1 MGGSLAHNARH
12 AHSLRSLIL
21 VVAGLAAL
29 GLTAFAVGSVAAVRA
44 ADPAALPPGDGK
56 VSTTAAKRGYVFSCG
71 GMVGGGGPQAAGSWV
86 HGTTWDSTAKITVDG
101 AVAWKSVRRI
111 VVTGAK
117 RSVTG
122 NGLPSHRTGV
132 FPVATT
138 DDAYA
143 IDRNPNSI
151 AAQSG
156 ADSLLAAPVAA
167 AKPSC
172 IGGGPIGV
180 MLTGAVLF
188 NALDAEGRDAPA
200 HEVLDRCGGHPE
212 RSGAY
217 HYHSL
222 SPCLAVGTATTEHS
236 PLVGYALDGF
246 DIYGPRGDGGKL
258 LSTADLDACHGTTD
272 TISWNGK
279 QVRIYH
285 CVLTAD
291 YPYSRGC
298 YRGTPVRTRGTAGGG
313 GPPGPGAGLPG
324 LGPPPGGGP
333 GAGGPPLRA

>member
-1 MGGSLAHNARH
+1 MLSP
-12 AHSLRSLIL
+12 RSLTL
-21 VVAGLAAL
+21 VVAGPAAL
-29 GLTAFAVGSVAAVRA
+29 GLAALAVAAVAAVRA
-44 ADPAALPPGDGK
+44 ADPAALPLGDGK
-56 VSTTAAKRGYVFSCG
+56 VSTTAAKQGYVYSCG
-71 GMVGGGGPQAAGSWV
+71 GMVGGGGAQAAGSWI

-132 FPVATT
+132 FPVATS

-151 AAQSG
+151 AAQTG
-156 ADSLLAAPVAA
+156 AYSLPAAPVAA

-172 IGGGPIGV
+172 VGGGPIGV

-200 HEVLDRCGGHPE
+200 HEVLDTCGGHPE
-212 RSGAY
+212 RSGVY

-222 SPCLAVGTATTEHS
+222 SPCLAVGTSTTGHS
-236 PLVGYALDGF
+236 QLVGYALDGF
-246 DIYGPRGDGGKL
+246 GIYGPRGDGGKL

-272 TISWNGK
+272 SITWNGR
-279 QVRIYH
+279 QARLYH
-285 CVLTAD
+285 YVLTAD
-291 YPYSRGC
+291 YPYSLGC
-298 YRGTPVRTRGTAGGG
+298 FRGTPVRTRGPAGAG
-313 GPPGPGAGLPG
+313 GPPAGGPGAGAGLPG
-324 LGPPPGGGP
+324 LGGPPPPPPG
-333 GAGGPPLRA
+333 A

>member
-1 MGGSLAHNARH
+1 M
-12 AHSLRSLIL
+12 HSLRSLAL
-21 VVAGLAAL
+21 AVAGLAAL
-29 GLTAFAVGSVAAVRA
+29 GLAALTVAAVAAVRA
-44 ADPAALPPGDGK
+44 ADPAALPLGDGK
-56 VSTTAAKRGYVFSCG
+56 VSTTAARQGYVYSCG
-71 GMVGGGGPQAAGSWV
+71 GMVGGGGAQAVGSWI

-101 AVAWKSVRRI
+101 AVAWESVRRI

-151 AAQSG
+151 AAQTG
-156 ADSLLAAPVAA
+156 AYSLPAAPVAA
-167 AKPSC
+167 AQPSC
-172 IGGGPIGV
+172 VGGGPIGV

-222 SPCLAVGTATTEHS
+222 SPCLAVGTATTVHS

-246 DIYGPRGDGGKL
+246 GIYGPRGDGGKL

-272 TISWNGK
+272 TITWNGR
-279 QVRIYH
+279 QVRMYH
-285 CVLTAD
+285 YVLTAD
-291 YPYSRGC
+291 YPYSLGC
-298 YRGTPVRTRGTAGGG
+298 YRGTPVRTRGTAGAG
-313 GPPGPGAGLPG
+313 GPPPGGPPPERLPG

-333 GAGGPPLRA
+333 GAGGPPPRA